1 MSDYKPK
8 YRRDVRRLGHV
19 AASIAC
25 KQRPGAGH
33 LVSLGVPGSGLSDES
48 MKYIATCVRDNQ
60 WQQLDDTEAEVRE
73 LRERALEQ
81 QQFHI
86 RKRAK
91 GRIVSIDSGL
101 R

>member
-1 MSDYKPK
+1 
-8 YRRDVRRLGHV
+8 
-19 AASIAC
+19 
-25 KQRPGAGH
+25 
-33 LVSLGVPGSGLSDES
+33 